1 MQVKKQVQVDGL
13 LKNTQKIKCRK
24 GKVIM
29 CMLCAKVIWEI
40 QCQQHN
46 EGWIV
51 FAAFTCFWLPVNS
64 VHSHCVSTIDSATE
78 VTDFTLSHQQVNS
91 KRKTK

>member
-51 FAAFTCFWLPVNS
+51 CAAFTCF
-64 VHSHCVSTIDSATE
+64 
-78 VTDFTLSHQQVNS
+78 
-91 KRKTK
+91 